1 MDRTESSNKG
11 GKYQGS
17 GYVYTVHEQ
26 IHTYLQQADVICGEM
41 YS

>member
-26 IHTYLQQADVICGEM
+26 IHTGKGAKKKKK
-41 YS
+41 